1 MGIKRITENPTIAD
15 TIIFDILTPN
25 EVISGI
31 ELDSESPN
39 QPECFEA
46 DPFKVDDVK
55 IFYIERDFTGE
66 NIGET
71 EISLPD
77 LTLQQ
82 QLEAAKSTAC
92 DSPTEENIATL
103 QRIKNE
109 FDLNSK
115 KEIIR
120 YKDAVSVG
128 AFGNGDTYPAWLSTD
143 QDNAILNH
151 IVLDSNGNT
160 QYGHFELEWDPLGMR
175 EGDYFICWTWTPLP
189 AGDKF
194 SAHQFFRLGGS
205 TQLTTSIPTHFTNPD
220 KYSTLLDRYTPEMYK
235 VGISNND
242 VTKYVID
249 RLNHSVA
256 DGFTVLED
264 LTNQIVDIIDA
275 NATHESILQLLGNT
289 FNLKLR
295 TNDPTLWRRQIKN
308 AVPLFKQKGTL
319 PGLTSA
325 LSAAGIALSKFTEMW
340 QVVSPYTFQEAFDV
354 EDEEDLDFTLSKNA
368 ILPVDPLNFE
378 LFYRGVEDLEWTE
391 LSGPTDYV
399 NLSEVGGKTIM
410 TWVGS
415 ELSVSPIILE
425 EGDSI
430 RVIYEVVEVPN
441 PTQQTIEEYIRTLP
455 LSDLRDDRDQNFPL
469 KNWNVRLI
477 EEDDALF
484 DVIIPTRHPFVEE
497 LVFGKIRTEFPYS
510 ENVYN
515 MEEYN
520 GSRRN
525 STNPCDI
532 DRGFLDACSSCKSSK
547 YNVDL
552 EIEDL
557 SNRRILEAEEVLR
570 EHTPFHNIL
579 HSMTLTGTQNDFVQS
594 PVETLE
600 GLLTI
605 SGQEIAV
612 VDPPQTIFS
621 RTMTNTSQIK
631 RNALASVSTVVSS
644 ASGTGSNQSVVLFAP
659 DFRMDRIPL
668 SDDSSLTYLEI
679 LSPHAHAGSYTVQ
692 NPTKNHLEVNG
703 VTEPITQSSFTF
715 RLSIEAVKKTSTDIT
730 QDDLFV
736 FSDESLSY
744 SNYNVKSQWDVDND
758 SEYSGGA
765 WKVSIST
772 YSDVYDIL
780 EVLPNGSLVL
790 NDPSATL
797 PTVATNGIIY
807 NLLNDSSETITSSTS
822 GSLIVNRRG
831 RVDLGTAGSMLIRGS
846 STTSLDDVRN
856 VLEIGYFMLYSGTQ
870 YFVSGFATGETKQFY
885 IDGYSG
891 GTVSGVSVT
900 VYQRIASNEYGVLH
914 LKGLELTTLVD
925 HETGLGILNG
935 ANAPADENDILEDD
949 LFKENFLVLINSE
962 YFAISEIDGTTIT
975 LSGPQN
981 DWNTTGTAV
990 TYDILKYSK
999 LTGTTVNPPTGYR
1012 YDPVADIP
1020 EREYPPVPGYAFEFL
1035 DRRGNEVIEIN
1046 TENAM
1051 PMMAMS
1057 ALLNA
1062 GRNDDIMETV
1072 GQEEKITFSVEW
1084 KEEE

>member
-1 MGIKRITENPTIAD
+1 
-15 TIIFDILTPN
+15 
-25 EVISGI
+25 
-31 ELDSESPN
+31 
-39 QPECFEA
+39 
-46 DPFKVDDVK
+46 
-55 IFYIERDFTGE
+55 
-66 NIGET
+66 
-71 EISLPD
+71 
-77 LTLQQ
+77 
-82 QLEAAKSTAC
+82 
-92 DSPTEENIATL
+92 
-103 QRIKNE
+103 
-109 FDLNSK
+109 
-115 KEIIR
+115 
-120 YKDAVSVG
+120 
-128 AFGNGDTYPAWLSTD
+128 
-143 QDNAILNH
+143 
-151 IVLDSNGNT
+151 
-160 QYGHFELEWDPLGMR
+160 
-175 EGDYFICWTWTPLP
+175 
-189 AGDKF
+189 
-194 SAHQFFRLGGS
+194 
-205 TQLTTSIPTHFTNPD
+205 
-220 KYSTLLDRYTPEMYK
+220 
-235 VGISNND
+235 
-242 VTKYVID
+242 
-249 RLNHSVA
+249 
-256 DGFTVLED
+256 
-264 LTNQIVDIIDA
+264 
-275 NATHESILQLLGNT
+275 
-289 FNLKLR
+289 
-295 TNDPTLWRRQIKN
+295 
-308 AVPLFKQKGTL
+308 
-319 PGLTSA
+319 
-325 LSAAGIALSKFTEMW
+325 
-340 QVVSPYTFQEAFDV
+340 
-354 EDEEDLDFTLSKNA
+354 
-368 ILPVDPLNFE
+368 
-378 LFYRGVEDLEWTE
+378 
-391 LSGPTDYV
+391 
-399 NLSEVGGKTIM
+399 
-410 TWVGS
+410 
-415 ELSVSPIILE
+415 
-425 EGDSI
+425 
-430 RVIYEVVEVPN
+430 
-441 PTQQTIEEYIRTLP
+441 
-455 LSDLRDDRDQNFPL
+455 
-469 KNWNVRLI
+469 
-477 EEDDALF
+477 
-484 DVIIPTRHPFVEE
+484 
-497 LVFGKIRTEFPYS
+497 
-510 ENVYN
+510 
-515 MEEYN
+515 
-520 GSRRN
+520 
-525 STNPCDI
+525 
-532 DRGFLDACSSCKSSK
+532 
-547 YNVDL
+547 
-552 EIEDL
+552 
-557 SNRRILEAEEVLR
+557 
-570 EHTPFHNIL
+570 
-579 HSMTLTGTQNDFVQS
+579 
-594 PVETLE
+594 
-600 GLLTI
+600 
-605 SGQEIAV
+605 
-612 VDPPQTIFS
+612 
-621 RTMTNTSQIK
+621 
-631 RNALASVSTVVSS
+631 
-644 ASGTGSNQSVVLFAP
+644 
-659 DFRMDRIPL
+659 MDRIPL

-715 RLSIEAVKKTSTDIT
+715 RLSNEAVKKTSTDIT

>member
-1 MGIKRITENPTIAD
+1 MTTKRITENPTIAD

-25 EVISGI
+25 EVISGV
-31 ELDSESPN
+31 ELDPESPD

-55 IFYIERDFTGE
+55 IFYIERDFTA
-66 NIGET
+66 NNPGET

-82 QLEAAKSTAC
+82 QFETAKSTAC
-92 DSPTEENIATL
+92 DSPTEENIAEL
-103 QRIKNE
+103 QRIQNE
-109 FDLNSK
+109 LDLNSK

-120 YKDAVSVG
+120 YNDAVSVG
-128 AFGNGDTYPAWLSTD
+128 VFGDGDTYPAWLSTD
-143 QDNAILNH
+143 LDNAILNH
-151 IVLDSNGNT
+151 ITLDSDGNT
-160 QYGHFELEWDPLGMR
+160 QYGHFELEWNPLGMR

-189 AGDKF
+189 AGDKY

-205 TQLTTSIPTHFTNPD
+205 TQLTTAIPTHYTNPE
-220 KYSTLLDRYTPEMYK
+220 KYSTLLERYTPEMYK

-242 VTKYVID
+242 LTKYVID
-249 RLNHSVA
+249 KFNLSVS

-264 LTNQIVDIIDA
+264 LANQIVDIIDA
-275 NATHESILQLLGNT
+275 NATHESMLQLLANN

-325 LSAAGIALSKFTEMW
+325 LSAADIVLSKFTEMW
-340 QVVSPYTFQEAFDV
+340 QVISPYTFQEAFDV
-354 EDEEDLDFTLSKNA
+354 EDEENLDFTLSKNA

-378 LFYRGVEDLEWTE
+378 LFYRGAEDLEWTE

-399 NLSEVGGKTIM
+399 NLSESGGVTTM
-410 TWVGS
+410 TWVGG

-441 PTQQTIEEYIRTLP
+441 PTQQTIEDYIRTLP
-455 LSDLRDDRDQNFPL
+455 LSDLRDERDQEYPL

-484 DVIIPTRHPFVEE
+484 DVIIPTRHPFVEN

-520 GSRRN
+520 GSTRD
-525 STNPCDI
+525 STDPCDI
-532 DRGFLDACSSCKSSK
+532 DRDFLDPCSSCKSSK

-557 SNRRILEAEEVLR
+557 SNRRILEAEEVLK
-570 EHTPFHNIL
+570 EYTPFHNIL
-579 HSMTLTGTQNDFVQS
+579 HSMTLTGSQNDFVQS

-600 GLLTI
+600 GLMTI
-605 SGQEIAV
+605 SGQEVTV

-644 ASGTGSNQSVVLFAP
+644 ASGTASNQNIVLFSP
-659 DFRMDRIPL
+659 DFKMDRIPL

-679 LSPHAHAGSYTVQ
+679 LTPHAHAGSYTVQ
-692 NPTKNHLEVNG
+692 NPTSNHVEVNG

-715 RLSIEAVKKTSTDIT
+715 RLSNEAVKKTSTSIT
-730 QDDLFV
+730 KDDLFT
-736 FSDESLSY
+736 FSDSSTSY
-744 SNYNVKSQWDVDND
+744 DNYNIKSQWDVDND
-758 SEYSGGA
+758 PDYSGGV
-765 WKVSIST
+765 WQVSIPA
-772 YSDVYDIL
+772 YSDTYDIL
-780 EVLPNGSLVL
+780 EVLPNGSLIL
-790 NDPSATL
+790 NDPSNSL
-797 PTVATNGIIY
+797 PTVATSDIVY
-807 NLLNDSSETITSSTS
+807 NLLNDSSETIASSTS
-822 GSLIVNRRG
+822 GSLSVKRRG
-831 RVDLGTAGSMLIRGS
+831 RVDMGTAGSILIRGT

-856 VLEIGYFMLYSGTQ
+856 VIEIGYFLLYSGTQ
-870 YFVSGFATGETKQFY
+870 YFISGFVDGETKQFY
-885 IDGYSG
+885 IDDYSA
-891 GTVSGVSVT
+891 GTVSGVSTT
-900 VYQRIASNEYGVLH
+900 VYQRIADNEYGVLH
-914 LKGLELTTLVD
+914 LKGLELTTLVN

-999 LTGTTVNPPTGYR
+999 LTGTTVDPPAGYR
-1012 YDPVADIP
+1012 FDPIADIP

-1046 TENAM
+1046 TENAVS
-1051 PMMAMS
+1051 MMAMS
-1057 ALLNA
+1057 SLLNA
-1062 GRNDDIMETV
+1062 GKNDDILETV
-1072 GQEEKITFSVEW
+1072 GQEEKITFNIEW
-1084 KEEE
+1084 RDEE